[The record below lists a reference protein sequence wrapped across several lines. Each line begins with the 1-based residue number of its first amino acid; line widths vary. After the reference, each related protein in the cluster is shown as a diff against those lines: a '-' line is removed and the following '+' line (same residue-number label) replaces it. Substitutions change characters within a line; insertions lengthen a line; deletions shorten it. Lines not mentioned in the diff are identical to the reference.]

1 MQVRDKLNTLEKY
14 KSLIEFNKNTINEWL
29 DKVSYL
35 YKAEKAGIKKYARP
49 NLEIIEYTKK
59 SILNY
64 QQKILLAI
72 YSAGYPIEIFQKEY
86 IKTFEE
92 MLPIWRHRGGYLSML
107 DILSIAIILDLKN
120 EQRTLFDLFNQQNK
134 KDKFQIK
141 DFLLDFLFKQNN
153 LEHEIYPDFMIA
165 KPYSLLKEVIELSK
179 TDKAKAVKKLKSYLE
194 KNWFSALKRQDLIQE
209 THKSPHGTHCG
220 YWSFESGALVKILGL
235 DDSIL
240 KDQQY
245 YPYDL
250 VHYKES

>member
-1 MQVRDKLNTLEKY
+1 MKLRDKLNTFENYNKM
-14 KSLIEFNKNTINEWL
+14 ITFNKKTI
-29 DKVSYL
+29 
-35 YKAEKAGIKKYARP
+35 AEFRTNILALEYDEHNGIQRYPNPNKDIIESTKRAILMYQEDIMLATYSSGYDIDTF
-49 NLEIIEYTKK
+49 NLEYKK
-59 SILNY
+59 VL
-64 QQKILLAI
+64 
-72 YSAGYPIEIFQKEY
+72 EIMYE
-86 IKTFEE
+86 
-92 MLPIWRHRGGYLSML
+92 IWKHTGGYTTML
-107 DILSIAIILDLKN
+107 NILSIAIILDLKN

-153 LEHEIYPDFMIA
+153 LEHKIYPDFMIA

-179 TDKAKAVKKLKSYLE
+179 IDKAKAVKKLKSYLQ
-194 KNWFSALKRQDLIQE
+194 KNWFPALKRQDLIQE
-209 THKSPHGTHCG
+209 THKPPHGTHCG

-250 VHYKES
+250 VHYKKS